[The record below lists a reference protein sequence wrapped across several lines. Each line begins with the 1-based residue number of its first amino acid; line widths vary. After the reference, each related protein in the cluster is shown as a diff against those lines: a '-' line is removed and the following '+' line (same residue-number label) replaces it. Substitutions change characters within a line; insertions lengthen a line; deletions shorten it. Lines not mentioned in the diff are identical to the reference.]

1 MKLRRAPLIFVPALL
16 LALLVSGTGHAEP
29 VLPARPFHVHKTGSS
44 LEVAI
49 DNGTFAMNGDLLAI
63 LSGDGR
69 VLATLPL
76 RFRLA
81 DFLFPIS
88 VKIDGGTAVI
98 TPSLDVSQALYR
110 PVSEPIDQ
118 RAAQDRL
125 NGDLIAGAGIGLL
138 VGTTTGTV
146 GGCLLGGGIGA
157 ILGGLSTVLG
167 TAIVGLGGL
176 GVVLVPARAIV
187 GCGGGALT
195 GGVIAAAAGAALS
208 AGGGAI
214 YFYTVPPPPSAPD
227 HGPGEIA
234 TGN

>member
-1 MKLRRAPLIFVPALL
+1 MKLRHVPLLFVPALVFPL
-16 LALLVSGTGHAEP
+16 LASGTGGAEP
-29 VLPARPFHVHKTGSS
+29 VLPATPFHVHRTASS

-49 DNGTFAMNGDLLAI
+49 DDGTFAMDGNHLVI

-69 VLATLPL
+69 VLSTLPL
-76 RFRLA
+76 SFRLA

-98 TPSLDVSQALYR
+98 TPSLDVAQAFYR
-110 PVSEPIDQ
+110 PVTGPVDQ
-118 RAAQDRL
+118 GAAQDRL
-125 NGDLIAGAGIGLL
+125 NGELAAGAGIGLL
-138 VGTTTGTV
+138 VGTTTGAV

-167 TAIVGLGGL
+167 TAIIGLGGL
-176 GVVLVPARAIV
+176 GVVLIPVGAIV

-195 GGVIAAAAGAALS
+195 GGIIGGAAGAALG

-214 YFYTVPPPPSAPD
+214 YFYTTPPPPPAPEP
-227 HGPGEIA
+227 GPGRIA
-234 TGN
+234 AGP